1 MQYRRARMIENDENQ
16 SNEMRQY
23 AAEVARISMES
34 MNAAFQGTRLS
45 FDHDYNPP
53 TQYDEPPP
61 VQVSRRS
68 RQTTP
73 REGARRGRRTTSE
86 TTDFSAGPSNTN
98 VATPE
103 PYYPTF
109 DFSVG
114 PSNTNPNFSSQQ
126 TVGFVTPQVPISG
139 FAQFS
144 GSQYGFQ
151 HGMREFPIHNSP
163 FGGRLNF
170 SNVSIIIFIQF
181 F

>member
-86 TTDFSAGPSNTN
+86 TADFSA
-98 VATPE
+98 
-103 PYYPTF
+103 
-109 DFSVG
+109 G

-151 HGMREFPIHNSP
+151 HGMHEFPIHNSP

>member
-34 MNAAFQGTRLS
+34 MNAAFQGTRLK
-45 FDHDYNPP
+45 FHPDYNPP

-73 REGARRGRRTTSE
+73 REGACRGRRTTGE
-86 TTDFSAGPSNTN
+86 TTDFSARPSNTN

-126 TVGFVTPQVPISG
+126 TVGFVTPR
-139 FAQFS
+139 F
-144 GSQYGFQ
+144 QYLGL
-151 HGMREFPIHNSP
+151 HNLVV
-163 FGGRLNF
+163 LNMVF
-170 SNVSIIIFIQF
+170 NMVCMNFRYIILHLVED
-181 F
+181 

>member
-1 MQYRRARMIENDENQ
+1 
-16 SNEMRQY
+16 MRQY

-73 REGARRGRRTTSE
+73 REGARRGRRTTGE
-86 TTDFSAGPSNTN
+86 TADFSAGPSNTN

-109 DFSVG
+109 DFSTG

-126 TVGFVTPQVPISG
+126 TVGFVTVSDDSRFNVGASQNLVLIRQNPPRRTSRLHKSTRCG
-139 FAQFS
+139 T
-144 GSQYGFQ
+144 GSHYQNEEDF
-151 HGMREFPIHNSP
+151 ENEDENEDVEDSD
-163 FGGRLNF
+163 
-170 SNVSIIIFIQF
+170 
-181 F
+181 